1 MKRGYITMNNQ
12 KELQIIRVE
21 DIMINPEN
29 PRHNEVQLTIQEMGE
44 ELIMKQLIKNK
55 ETANKMFDLIKSIY
69 ESGFI
74 PSLAVILEYKEN
86 INKYIPWDGNRR
98 ITALKILRNPNV
110 MHNLKYFT
118 YAQINTVFEL
128 SKKVQDDFFEVSAYL
143 VQSFEEAAPMIKAI
157 HTTASGAMQW
167 DRIMIKRFEQK
178 LGLKNIITQAQ
189 DLLPNAFKDLPSNFP
204 TSILDKILGSKEGKQ
219 FLNIDNID
227 NILTFTSSMNDTEE
241 KLKKIVDD
249 IKVGNI
255 NSKTVQ
261 SNKKIREYLNTDD
274 VEEPIKVKIPRK
286 DNLSNTI
293 DKDNNIIIDN
303 KSKVALK
310 EQQKDNIE
318 QITLSELDVKTIL
331 PPEPNIKKE
340 DIIIFSNINIDN
352 LDFNNERANGIK
364 SLAYEIQHSS
374 RKNGYKYYPIS
385 YCFLLRALLEQTSIY
400 FLINANKWEKLIT
413 GKNRDL
419 NLGEI
424 IKYIT
429 NNADN
434 LFFDDI
440 NIKRIWNIVFDSQTN
455 KDYLDLVIHHPYKI
469 YPNIEYIKIISDIG
483 LFAIIQYFID
493 KKSSNK

>member
-1 MKRGYITMNNQ
+1 MNSQ
-12 KELQIIRVE
+12 GELQIIKVD

-29 PRHNEVQLTIQEMGE
+29 PRHNEVQLSIPEMGE
-44 ELIMKQLIKNK
+44 ELIIKQLVRDK

-86 INKYIPWDGNRR
+86 IHKYIPWDGNRR
-98 ITALKILRNPNV
+98 ITALKILKNPNV
-110 MHNLKYFT
+110 MQNLKYFT
-118 YAQINTVFEL
+118 HTQINTVFEF
-128 SKKVQDDFFEVSAYL
+128 SKKVQEDFFEVTAYI

-189 DLLPNAFKDLPSNFP
+189 ELLPSAFNDLPNNFP
-204 TSILDKILGSKEGKQ
+204 TSILDKILESKEGKK

-227 NILTFTSSMNDTEE
+227 NILTFTSSMNDTEK

-255 NSKTVQ
+255 NSKNVQ
-261 SNKKIREYLNTDD
+261 SNKKIREYLNTENEDK
-274 VEEPIKVKIPRK
+274 PIKVLIQNEDK
-286 DNLSNTI
+286 LSNTLL
-293 DKDNNIIIDN
+293 DKVNNTNKDN
-303 KSKVALK
+303 KLKTSVK
-310 EQQKDNIE
+310 EQQQHNNNNNDLE
-318 QITLSELDVKTIL
+318 QISLSELNFKTIL
-331 PPEPNIKKE
+331 PPESNIKME
-340 DIIIFSNINIDN
+340 NTIIFSNINIDN
-352 LDFNNERANGIK
+352 LDFNNERASGIK
-364 SLAYEIQHSS
+364 SLAYEIQRSS

-400 FLINANKWEKLIT
+400 FLINKNKWEKLINS
-413 GKNRDL
+413 KNRDL

-429 NNADN
+429 NDADN
-434 LFFDDI
+434 LFSDDI
-440 NIKRIWNIVFDSQTN
+440 NVKRIWNIVFDTQTN

-469 YPNIEYIKIISDIG
+469 YPNIEYIKTLSDIG

-493 KKSSNK
+493 KKSIKE

>member
-1 MKRGYITMNNQ
+1 MNNQ
-12 KELQIIRVE
+12 GELQIIKVD

-29 PRHNEVQLTIQEMGE
+29 PRHNEVQLTIPEMGE
-44 ELIMKQLIKNK
+44 ELIMKQLIRDK
-55 ETANKMFDLIKSIY
+55 ETANKMFDLIKSIF

-86 INKYIPWDGNRR
+86 IHKYVPWDGNRR
-98 ITALKILRNPNV
+98 ITALKILKNPNV
-110 MHNLKYFT
+110 MQDLKYFT
-118 YAQINTVFEL
+118 HTQINTVFEF
-128 SKKVQDDFFEVSAYL
+128 SKKVQEDFFEVTAYI

-189 DLLPNAFKDLPSNFP
+189 ELLPSVFNDLPNNFP
-204 TSILDKILGSKEGKQ
+204 TSILDKILESKEGKK

-227 NILTFTSSMNDTEE
+227 NILTFTSSMNDTEK

-249 IKVGNI
+249 IKAGNI
-255 NSKTVQ
+255 NSKNVQ
-261 SNKKIREYLNTDD
+261 SNKKIREYLNTKNEDK
-274 VEEPIKVKIPRK
+274 PIKVVIQNEDK
-286 DNLSNTI
+286 LSNTLDKANNTI
-293 DKDNNIIIDN
+293 KDN
-303 KSKVALK
+303 KLKTSVK
-310 EQQKDNIE
+310 EQQHNNDDLE
-318 QITLSELDVKTIL
+318 QISLSELNNKTIL
-331 PPEPNIKKE
+331 PPESNIKME
-340 DIIIFSNINIDN
+340 NTIIFSNINIDN
-352 LDFNNERANGIK
+352 LDFNNERASGIK
-364 SLAYEIQHSS
+364 SLAYEIQRSS

-385 YCFLLRALLEQTSIY
+385 YYFLLRALLEQTSIY
-400 FLINANKWEKLIT
+400 FLINKKKWEKLIN

-429 NNADN
+429 NDANN
-434 LFFDDI
+434 LFSDDI
-440 NIKRIWNIVFDSQTN
+440 NVKRMWNIVFDTQTN

-469 YPNIEYIKIISDIG
+469 YPNIEYIKTLSDIG

-493 KKSSNK
+493 KKVL

>member
-1 MKRGYITMNNQ
+1 MNNQ
-12 KELQIIRVE
+12 GELQIIKVD

-29 PRHNEVQLTIQEMGE
+29 PRHNEVQLTIPEMGE
-44 ELIMKQLIKNK
+44 ELIMKQLIRDK
-55 ETANKMFDLIKSIY
+55 ETANKMFDLIKSIF

-86 INKYIPWDGNRR
+86 IHKYVPWDGNRR
-98 ITALKILRNPNV
+98 ITALKILKNPYV
-110 MHNLKYFT
+110 MQDLKYFT
-118 YAQINTVFEL
+118 HTQINTVFEF
-128 SKKVQDDFFEVSAYL
+128 SKKVQEDFFEVTAYI

-189 DLLPNAFKDLPSNFP
+189 ELLPSVFNDLPNNFP
-204 TSILDKILGSKEGKQ
+204 TSILDKILESKEGKK

-227 NILTFTSSMNDTEE
+227 NILTFTSSMNDTEK

-255 NSKTVQ
+255 NSKNVQ
-261 SNKKIREYLNTDD
+261 SNKKIREYLNTENEDK
-274 VEEPIKVKIPRK
+274 PIKVLIQNEDK
-286 DNLSNTI
+286 LSNTL
-293 DKDNNIIIDN
+293 DKVNNTNKDN
-303 KSKVALK
+303 KLKTSVK
-310 EQQKDNIE
+310 EQQHNNNNDLE
-318 QITLSELDVKTIL
+318 QISLSELNIKTIL
-331 PPEPNIKKE
+331 PPESNIKME
-340 DIIIFSNINIDN
+340 NTIIFSNINIDN
-352 LDFNNERANGIK
+352 LDFNNERASGIK
-364 SLAYEIQHSS
+364 SLAYEIQRSS

-400 FLINANKWEKLIT
+400 FLINKNKWEKLINS
-413 GKNRDL
+413 KNRDL

-429 NNADN
+429 NDADN
-434 LFFDDI
+434 LFSDDI
-440 NIKRIWNIVFDSQTN
+440 NVKRIWNIVFDTQTN

-469 YPNIEYIKIISDIG
+469 YPNIEYIKTLSDIG

-493 KKSSNK
+493 KKCIVE

>member
-1 MKRGYITMNNQ
+1 MNSQ
-12 KELQIIRVE
+12 GELQIIKVD

-29 PRHNEVQLTIQEMGE
+29 PRHNEVQLSIPEMGE
-44 ELIMKQLIKNK
+44 ELIMKQLVRDK

-69 ESGFI
+69 EAGFI

-86 INKYIPWDGNRR
+86 IHKYIPWDGNRR
-98 ITALKILRNPNV
+98 ITALKILKNPNV
-110 MHNLKYFT
+110 MQNLKYFT
-118 YAQINTVFEL
+118 HTQINTVFEF
-128 SKKVQDDFFEVSAYL
+128 SKKVQEDFFEVSAYI

-189 DLLPNAFKDLPSNFP
+189 DLLPNVFKDLPNNFP
-204 TSILDKILGSKEGKQ
+204 TSILDKILESKEGKK

-241 KLKKIVDD
+241 KLKKIVND
-249 IKVGNI
+249 IKAGNI
-255 NSKTVQ
+255 NSKNVQ
-261 SNKKIREYLNTDD
+261 SNKKIREYLN
-274 VEEPIKVKIPRK
+274 
-286 DNLSNTI
+286 
-293 DKDNNIIIDN
+293 
-303 KSKVALK
+303 
-310 EQQKDNIE
+310 KDNITDSNNEESIQIKDKVINTLDNTHNGIKDYKSKISEGEHQNPDSVNNVE
-318 QITLSELDVKTIL
+318 QISLSELDVKTIL
-331 PPEPNIKKE
+331 PTKSNIKK
-340 DIIIFSNINIDN
+340 DDNIIFSNIKIDN
-352 LDFNNERANGIK
+352 LDYNNERASGIRA
-364 SLAYEIQHSS
+364 LASEIQRSS
-374 RKNGYKYYPIS
+374 RTNGYKYYPIS

-400 FLINANKWEKLIT
+400 FLINENKWINLVS

-429 NNADN
+429 NNTDKLFTDN
-434 LFFDDI
+434 I
-440 NIKRIWNIVFDSQTN
+440 NIQRSWNIVFDSETT

-469 YPNIEYIKIISDIG
+469 YANIEYIKTLSDIG

-493 KKSSNK
+493 KK